1 MTAGARQAAASAAAA
16 VTDRA
21 LRVLFI
27 MEQHLGHR
35 TYCDNLR
42 ASITND
48 PAIDATWVDVAYAP
62 MAGVMEQLPMP
73 GALRSRLRGRTEV
86 RQALASIPHD
96 VAFFNTHVPAL
107 MGGVLT
113 RQTPYVISTDITPR
127 QYDAMGAHYGRGSR
141 LGGPVAWL
149 RHRQHADTLRGAAA
163 VLPWSSWVAGSMVAD
178 YGVRRDRVAVVPPG
192 VDLATWR
199 PPERVRVADSP
210 VKLLFVGGDFE
221 RKGGPLLL
229 DAFRTLP
236 SGTAELHLVTRS
248 AVAPSA
254 GVFVH
259 HGMTPNQ
266 PALID
271 LFRAC
276 DLFVLPTV
284 AEAFGIVSVEASAC
298 GMPVVGTAVG
308 GLTDV
313 IVDGETGFLLPPGD
327 GAMLAA
333 RLQQLV
339 ADATLRTRLGAAARA
354 RAESHF
360 DASQTARRIVSH
372 LRRAVGIIA

>member
-1 MTAGARQAAASAAAA
+1 MTAGARQAASPTAAP
-16 VTDRA
+16 VTERA
-21 LRVLFI
+21 LRVLFV

-42 ASITND
+42 ASIGND
-48 PAIDATWVDVAYAP
+48 PAIDASWIDVAYAP
-62 MAGVMEQLPMP
+62 MTGVLERLPMP
-73 GALRSRLRGRTEV
+73 GALRGRLRGRAEV

-107 MGGVLT
+107 MGGVMT
-113 RQTPYVISTDITPR
+113 RRTPYVISTDITPC
-127 QYDAMGAHYGRGSR
+127 QYDAMGVHYGRGSK

-149 RHRQHADTLRGAAA
+149 RHRQHAETLRGAAA
-163 VLPWSSWVAGSMVAD
+163 VLPWSSWVAKSMVAD
-178 YGVRRDRVAVVPPG
+178 YGVRREQVHVVPPG
-192 VDLATWR
+192 VDLAIWR
-199 PPERVRVADSP
+199 PAERVRDAHSP

-236 SGTAELHLVTRS
+236 AGSAELHLVTRS
-248 AVAPSA
+248 AVTPSA

-266 PALID
+266 PELID
-271 LFRAC
+271 LFRDC
-276 DLFVLPTV
+276 DVFVLPTV
-284 AEAFGIVSVEASAC
+284 AEAFGIVAVEASAC

-313 IVDGETGFLLPPGD
+313 IVDGETGFLMPSGD
-327 GAMLAA
+327 GEVLAA

-339 ADATLRTRLGAAARA
+339 ADATLRARLGAATRA
-354 RAESHF
+354 RALSHF
-360 DASQTARRIVSH
+360 DGGQTAQRVVTQ
-372 LRRAVGIIA
+372 LRRAVGIVA